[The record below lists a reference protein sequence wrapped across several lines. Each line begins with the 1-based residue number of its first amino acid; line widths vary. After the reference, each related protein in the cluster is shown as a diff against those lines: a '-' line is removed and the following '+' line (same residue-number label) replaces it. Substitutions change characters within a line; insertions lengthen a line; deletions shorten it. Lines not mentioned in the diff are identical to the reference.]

1 MSTIWQ
7 DLKKGYAYGNTTI
20 KLLYINVILYF
31 SIQLFIVPLFLMGI
45 KIEYF
50 QHFLSQYFY
59 VPSSFSS
66 FIFKPWTIFSYMF
79 LHANGWHLLFNMLV
93 LYGFGRITNDL
104 IQDKKILPLYLISG
118 ISGALLFILF
128 YQIFPAFQGMG
139 IVPLVGASASVM
151 GILVAAATLSP
162 KYQISVILIGP
173 VSLQYIAF
181 FFILLDI
188 ISVPFSNPGGHIAHL
203 GGAIWGWSYIR
214 LLRNGINVSAPFEK
228 IWENISSGKKKTK
241 KKYPNQMQV
250 YHRSPS
256 KSPTAQTNETD
267 KKINTN
273 RLDLILDKINRSGMS
288 SLTEEE
294 RNFLEKK
301 SKDVQ

>member
-50 QHFLSQYFY
+50 QQLLSQYFY

-104 IQDKKILPLYLISG
+104 IQDKKILPLYLFSG

-128 YQIFPAFQGMG
+128 YQIFPAFQGSG

-173 VSLQYIAF
+173 VSLQYIVF

-203 GGAIWGWSYIR
+203 GGALWGWSYIR
-214 LLRNGINVSAPFEK
+214 MLRNGINVSAPFEK
-228 IWENISSGKKKTK
+228 IWESIRSGKKKTK
-241 KKYPNQMQV
+241 KIYPSQMQV
-250 YHRSPS
+250 YHRS
-256 KSPTAQTNETD
+256 TANTTSSQTNQTD
-267 KKINTN
+267 KKTKTN

>member
-1 MSTIWQ
+1 
-7 DLKKGYAYGNTTI
+7 
-20 KLLYINVILYF
+20 
-31 SIQLFIVPLFLMGI
+31 MGI
-45 KIEYF
+45 KIDYF
-50 QHFLSQYFY
+50 QQFLSQYFY

-104 IQDKKILPLYLISG
+104 IQDKKILPLYLFSG

-128 YQIFPAFQGMG
+128 YQIFPAFQGSG

-173 VSLQYIAF
+173 VSLQYIVF

-203 GGAIWGWSYIR
+203 GGALWGWSYIR
-214 LLRNGINVSAPFEK
+214 MLRNGINVSAPFEK
-228 IWENISSGKKKTK
+228 IWESIHSGKKKTK
-241 KKYPNQMQV
+241 KIYPSQMQV
-250 YHRSPS
+250 YHQS
-256 KSPTAQTNETD
+256 TANTTSSQTNQTD
-267 KKINTN
+267 KKTNTN

>member
-45 KIEYF
+45 KIDYF
-50 QHFLSQYFY
+50 QQFLSQYFY

-104 IQDKKILPLYLISG
+104 IQDKKILPLYLFSG

-128 YQIFPAFQGMG
+128 YQIFPAFQGSG

-173 VSLQYIAF
+173 VSLQYIVF

-203 GGAIWGWSYIR
+203 GGALWGWSYIR
-214 LLRNGINVSAPFEK
+214 MLRNGINVSAPFEK
-228 IWENISSGKKKTK
+228 IWESIHSGKKKTK
-241 KKYPNQMQV
+241 KIYPSQMQV
-250 YHRSPS
+250 YHQS
-256 KSPTAQTNETD
+256 TANTTSSQTNQTD
-267 KKINTN
+267 KKTNTN